1 MHWLNKLRQISDDR
15 LPDIM
20 LVNVARRLGG
30 VQGGKPITD
39 YYREEL
45 SDDILENIV
54 DGLIEQ
60 HAKVAAVPG
69 ERVGVIAAQ
78 SMGEPGTQ
86 MTLRTFHYAGVS
98 SAVNPLDRMIA
109 DQSGVRTIY
118 TMSLALGDEARFNR
132 AKAEEMRKGLLR
144 TKLGDVCEIY
154 FEDEDEEL
162 LSDFDDED
170 MEEDEKAK
178 KIFYQRL
185 ELMEKAT
192 LENIIIKPLPE
203 PPIEEQNL
211 EEKDNSYLTAEDIIS
226 SLQNVI
232 FNDFHGKPLG
242 EPYKKDPITKKKIP
256 LLPGI
261 RANVRLEE
269 TSDGFVRV
277 RVPHFPFRYRT
288 GLIWVLQNL
297 ELCNSCLKPIQKM
310 KFHYQHGVLTET
322 AREEVDV
329 DYLRMVDQWLESVEK
344 GEMTAAAI
352 QAETSLVVEEEDDM
366 GDFVE
371 DSKEI
376 EVEDNLSEEDKLLAR
391 LLARGDI
398 PEGFAYGSPDHV
410 IGIRK
415 FWSATPSKYQLEL
428 DRHSDFKCCRWCGL
442 GWELSSATLRE
453 VGEIDFDYLL
463 GEDATITDK
472 SLMADTGYSNLYSS
486 LTKISDEPLDDISG
500 GSMYEGVYPGS
511 GREGSLTDYP
521 VQTLSSGRGIGDGV
535 DGEYYIYIVGVDKK
549 NFVNATLTGPAA
561 RGIYANGPN
570 NGKGFEGASF
580 TSKLR
585 ASFGGYLALVD
596 GDKRFDFLRSTCDCP
611 RQVYHALGI
620 EPARMV
626 LMENMYHIIT
636 NDDAN
641 IPEYGIASA
650 GLEVHNSHMTLLADS
665 LCNGISVSTILSASA
680 IQGGKGVVSKKGSR
694 SVARP
699 DGGFD
704 NFGDILTI
712 ASYET
717 AQRVLFDAVPMG
729 IRDPLATVKA
739 QGFTG
744 IFKGT
749 GYSGIPHRSQGDK
762 IVLIDELLLLKDGK
776 KLAKKK
782 LQSICFEAFG
792 VGFTRLYDDY
802 SNPKAPSVV
811 KKRFEEIMSNDEAK
825 ELLDEIKHY
834 NQRIEEILSEL
845 PI

>member
-1 MHWLNKLRQISDDR
+1 MHWLNKLRQISDGR
-15 LPDIM
+15 LADIM

-45 SDDILENIV
+45 SDDVLENIV
-54 DGLIEQ
+54 EGLIEE

-109 DQSGVRTIY
+109 DQSGVRNIY
-118 TMSLALGDEARFNR
+118 TMSLALGEESRFDK

-154 FEDEDEEL
+154 FEDEDDEEL

-178 KIFYQRL
+178 KIFNQSL
-185 ELMEKAT
+185 ALMEKAT

-203 PPIEEQNL
+203 PPLEEQNL
-211 EEKDNSYLTAEDIIS
+211 EERDNSYLTAEDIIS

-232 FNDFHGKPLG
+232 FDDFHGKALG
-242 EPYKKDPITKKKIP
+242 EPYKRDPITKMKIP

-261 RANVRLEE
+261 RTNVRVEE
-269 TSDGFVRV
+269 TSEGFVRI
-277 RVPHFPFRYRT
+277 RIPHFPFRYRT
-288 GLIWVLQNL
+288 GLVYVLENL

-322 AREEVDV
+322 AREDVDV
-329 DYLRMVDQWLESVEK
+329 DYLKMVDQWLESVEK

-352 QAETSLVVEEEDDM
+352 QAETSLVVEEDEI

-371 DSKEI
+371 ESKEI
-376 EVEDNLSEEDKLLAR
+376 EVGDNLSDEDKLLAR

-463 GEDATITDK
+463 GDDVNIGDK
-472 SLMADTGYSNLYSS
+472 SMMADTGYSNLYSS

-500 GSMYEGVYPGS
+500 GTMYEGVYPGS

-570 NGKGFEGASF
+570 NGKGFEGIEF
-580 TSKLR
+580 TRGLR
-585 ASFGGYLALVD
+585 ASFGGYLAFVD
-596 GDKRFDFLRSTCDCP
+596 GDNRFDFLRSTCDCP

-641 IPEYGIASA
+641 IAEYGIASA
-650 GLEVHNSHMTLLADS
+650 GLEVHNSHMTLLSDT

-694 SVARP
+694 SVERP

-704 NFGDILTI
+704 NYSDILTI

-717 AQRVLFDAVPMG
+717 AHRVLFDAVPMG
-729 IRDPLATVKA
+729 VIDPIATVKA

-744 IFKGT
+744 VFKGT
-749 GYSGIPHRSQGDK
+749 GYSGTPHRSQGDK
-762 IVLIDELLLLKDGK
+762 LSLVDELIVLKDER
-776 KLAKKK
+776 KLAKFS
-782 LQSICFEAFG
+782 LESICFEAFG
-792 VGFTRLYDDY
+792 VGFGRLYDDY

-811 KKRFEEIMSNDEAK
+811 KERYEELMSDDKTKRLVEEIAN
-825 ELLDEIKHY
+825 Y
-834 NQRIEEILSEL
+834 NRKIEDIMSEL
-845 PI
+845 SL

>member
-45 SDDILENIV
+45 SDDVLENIV
-54 DGLIEQ
+54 EGLIDE

-118 TMSLALGDEARFNR
+118 TMSLALGEEARFDR

-154 FEDEDEEL
+154 FEDEAQ
-162 LSDFDDED
+162 
-170 MEEDEKAK
+170 MEN
-178 KIFYQRL
+178 
-185 ELMEKAT
+185 AT

-203 PPIEEQNL
+203 PPLEEQNL

-232 FNDFHGKPLG
+232 FDDFHGKPLG
-242 EPYKKDPITKKKIP
+242 EPYKRDPITKKKIP

-322 AREEVDV
+322 AREDVDV
-329 DYLRMVDQWLESVEK
+329 DYLKMVDQWLESVEK
-344 GEMTAAAI
+344 GEMTAAEI
-352 QAETSLVVEEEDDM
+352 QAETSLVVEEGEM
-366 GDFVE
+366 EDFVE
-371 DSKEI
+371 ESKEI
-376 EVEDNLSEEDKLLAR
+376 EVEDNLSDEDKLLAR

-463 GEDATITDK
+463 GDDVTLTDK
-472 SLMADTGYSNLYSS
+472 TMMADTGFSNLYSS

-521 VQTLSSGRGIGDGV
+521 IQTLSSGRGIGDGV

-570 NGKGFEGASF
+570 NGKGFDGMKF
-580 TSKLR
+580 RWGLR

-694 SVARP
+694 SVVRP

-704 NFGDILTI
+704 NYGDILTI

-717 AQRVLFDAVPMG
+717 AHRVLFDAVPMG
-729 IRDPLATVKA
+729 VIDPIATVKA

-749 GYSGIPHRSQGDK
+749 GYSGTPHRSDGDK
-762 IVLIDELLLLKDGK
+762 IALVDELLLLKDGK

-782 LQSICFEAFG
+782 LQSFCFATFG

-811 KKRFEEIMSNDEAK
+811 KKRFEELMSNDEAK

-834 NQRIEEILSEL
+834 NQRIEDISSVLS
-845 PI
+845 I